1 LTLSDAVV
9 GLDIGTSRIRAVIG
23 EISDTGV
30 LQITGVGTSSS
41 NGLRKGVV
49 VNIEN
54 TVRSIS
60 QAVEAAEM
68 MSGIEVSRC
77 MIGIGGTHIDGLNS
91 RGVVAVT
98 GKGRDNREI
107 GQDDITRVI
116 DAAKAVVIPMDR
128 QVLHVIP
135 QSYIVDEQK
144 GVKDPRNMIGVR
156 LESEVHIVTGS
167 VTSVQN
173 MVKCVNRAS
182 LNVDEYMLHA
192 LAAVK
197 SVMTEEERELGSI
210 LIDLGGG
217 TTDVLIMADGAP
229 LLTAVIPAG
238 GIQVTNDISIVKGIS
253 VETAERIKLD
263 TGCCWLP
270 LIEEN
275 EEVIL
280 PGVGGRPP
288 VVIPRSEIA
297 EIIQPRM
304 AEIFSMVM
312 EKISSVSKKRQLS
325 GNVILTGGG
334 ALLPGVVELAS
345 EIFNT
350 QAVRMG
356 IPGNF
361 GGLTGEYRSPDYAT
375 VLGLV
380 LSASERRR
388 VLEGESGPSDTQ
400 SRPVI
405 TRIRGWL
412 KEFF

>member
-1 LTLSDAVV
+1 LSDVVV
-9 GLDIGTSRIRAVIG
+9 GLDIGTSRIRAIIG
-23 EISDTGV
+23 EYSDAG
-30 LQITGVGTSSS
+30 LFQITGVGTSPST
-41 NGLRKGVV
+41 GLRKGVV

-54 TVRSIS
+54 TVRAVS
-60 QAVEAAEM
+60 QAIEAAEM
-68 MSGIEVSRC
+68 MSGIEVTHC

-107 GQDDITRVI
+107 GQEDINRVI

-128 QVLHVIP
+128 QVIHVIP
-135 QSYIVDEQK
+135 QSYIVDEQR

-156 LESEVHIVTGS
+156 LEAEVHIITGS

-182 LNVDEYMLHA
+182 LAVDEYMFHA

-217 TTDVLIMADGAP
+217 TTDVLVMADGAP
-229 LLTAVIPAG
+229 LVTAVLTVG

-253 VETAERIKLD
+253 AETAERIKLD
-263 TGCCWLP
+263 AGCCWMP

-288 VVIPRSEIA
+288 VVIPRTEIC

-304 AEIFSMVM
+304 AEIFAMVN
-312 EKISSVSKKRQLS
+312 EKISSVTRSRQLS
-325 GNVILTGGG
+325 GNVIITGGG

-345 EIFNT
+345 EVFNT
-350 QAVRMG
+350 QAVRIG
-356 IPGNF
+356 VPGNF
-361 GGLTGEYRSPDYAT
+361 GGLTSEYRSPDYAT

-380 LSASERRR
+380 LGAFERRKT
-388 VLEGESGPSDTQ
+388 EAPEPGPNEFSGK
-400 SRPVI
+400 PVI
-405 TRIRGWL
+405 TRIKGWL

>member
-1 LTLSDAVV
+1 MV
-9 GLDIGTSRIRAVIG
+9 GLDIGTSRIRALIG

-30 LQITGVGTSSS
+30 FQITGVGTSPST
-41 NGLRKGVV
+41 GLRKGVV

-54 TVRSIS
+54 TVRAIA

-68 MSGIEVSRC
+68 MSGIEVTRC

-107 GQDDITRVI
+107 GQEDINRVI

-144 GVKDPRNMIGVR
+144 GVRDPRNMIGVR
-156 LESEVHIVTGS
+156 LEAEVHIITGS

-182 LNVDEYMLHA
+182 LSVDEYMMHS

-197 SVMTEEERELGSI
+197 SVMTQDERELGSI

-217 TTDVLIMADGAP
+217 TTDVLVMADGAP
-229 LLTAVIPAG
+229 LLTAVLPVG

-263 TGCCWLP
+263 AGCCWLP

-288 VVIPRSEIA
+288 VVIPRA
-297 EIIQPRM
+297 EICEIVQPRM
-304 AEIFSMVM
+304 AEIFTMVK
-312 EKISSVSKKRQLS
+312 EKIAPVTKSRQLS

-334 ALLPGVVELAS
+334 ANLPGAVELAC
-345 EIFNT
+345 EIFGT
-350 QAVRMG
+350 QAVRIG

-380 LSASERRR
+380 LAAYERRKEEIPETR
-388 VLEGESGPSDTQ
+388 PEEAAAK
-400 SRPVI
+400 PVI
-405 TRIRGWL
+405 GRIRGWL

>member
-1 LTLSDAVV
+1 LSDVVV

-23 EISDTGV
+23 EYSDTGV
-30 LQITGVGTSSS
+30 FQITGVGTSPST
-41 NGLRKGVV
+41 GLRKGVV

-54 TVRSIS
+54 TVRAVS
-60 QAVEAAEM
+60 QAIEAAEM
-68 MSGIEVSRC
+68 MSGIEVTNC
-77 MIGIGGTHIDGLNS
+77 LIGIGGTHLDGLNS

-107 GQDDITRVI
+107 GAEDINRVI

-128 QVLHVIP
+128 QVIHVIP
-135 QSYIVDEQK
+135 QSYIVDEQR

-156 LESEVHIVTGS
+156 LEAEVHIITGS

-173 MVKCVNRAS
+173 MVKCVNRSS
-182 LNVDEYMLHA
+182 LTVDEYMFHA

-197 SVMTEEERELGSI
+197 SVMSEEERELGSI

-217 TTDVLIMADGAP
+217 TTDVLVMADGAP
-229 LLTAVIPAG
+229 LLTAVLPVG

-253 VETAERIKLD
+253 AETAERIKLD
-263 TGCCWLP
+263 AGCCWLP

-288 VVIPRSEIA
+288 VVIPRSEIC

-304 AEIFSMVM
+304 AEIFTMIRD
-312 EKISSVSKKRQLS
+312 KIAPVTRNRQLS
-325 GNVILTGGG
+325 GNVIITGGG

-350 QAVRMG
+350 QAVRIG

-380 LSASERRR
+380 LGAFERRR
-388 VLEGESGPSDTQ
+388 TEVTEPKPQSGKKNE
-400 SRPVI
+400 PVI
-405 TRIRGWL
+405 GRIKLWL

>member
-1 LTLSDAVV
+1 MSDVVV

-23 EISDTGV
+23 EISDSGV
-30 LQITGVGTSSS
+30 FQITGVGTGQST
-41 NGLRKGVV
+41 GLRKGVV

-54 TVRSIS
+54 TVKTVS
-60 QAVEAAEM
+60 QAIEAAEL
-68 MSGIEVSRC
+68 MSGIEVSHC

-107 GQDDITRVI
+107 GQEDINRVI

-128 QVLHVIP
+128 QVIHVIP
-135 QSYIVDEQK
+135 QSYIVDEQR
-144 GVKDPRNMIGVR
+144 GIKDPRNMIGVR
-156 LESEVHIVTGS
+156 LESEVHIITGS

-173 MVKCVNRAS
+173 LVKCVNRAS
-182 LNVDEYMLHA
+182 LDVDGYMFHS

-197 SVMTEEERELGSI
+197 AVMSEEERELGSI

-217 TTDVLIMADGAP
+217 TTDVLVIADGAP
-229 LLTAVIPAG
+229 LLTAVMPVG

-263 TGCCWLP
+263 AGCCWLP

-275 EEVIL
+275 EEVII

-288 VVIPRSEIA
+288 VVIPRSEIC
-297 EIIQPRM
+297 EIVQPRM
-304 AEIFSMVM
+304 AEIFGMIN
-312 EKISSVSKKRQLS
+312 ERIQSVTRSRQLS
-325 GNVILTGGG
+325 GNVVLTGGG

-345 EIFNT
+345 EVFNT
-350 QAVRMG
+350 QAVRIG

-361 GGLTGEYRSPDYAT
+361 GGLTSEYRSPDYAT
-375 VLGLV
+375 VIGLV
-380 LSASERRR
+380 LAAQERRQ
-388 VLEGESGPSDTQ
+388 SSPSEPEE
-400 SRPVI
+400 RERAAKPVMGKLK
-405 TRIRGWL
+405 GWL

>member
-1 LTLSDAVV
+1 MSDAVV

>member
-1 LTLSDAVV
+1 MSDAVV

-23 EISDTGV
+23 EISENGV
-30 LQITGVGTSSS
+30 LQITGVGTSPS

-54 TVRSIS
+54 TVRAIS

-107 GQDDITRVI
+107 GQDDIHRVI

-135 QSYIVDEQK
+135 QSYIVDEQR

-156 LESEVHIVTGS
+156 LESEVHIITGS

-173 MVKCVNRAS
+173 MIKCVNRSA
-182 LNVDEYMLHA
+182 LTVDEYMLHS
-192 LAAVK
+192 LASVK
-197 SVMTEEERELGSI
+197 SVMTEEERDLGSI

-217 TTDVLIMADGAP
+217 TTDVIVMADGAP
-229 LLTAVIPAG
+229 LLTAVLPVG

-253 VETAERIKLD
+253 VETAERIKID

-288 VVIPRSEIA
+288 VVIPRSEIS

-304 AEIFSMVM
+304 AEIFSMANERVQ
-312 EKISSVSKKRQLS
+312 SVRKTRQLS
-325 GNVILTGGG
+325 GNVVITGGG

-345 EIFNT
+345 EVFNT
-350 QAVRMG
+350 QAVRIG

-380 LSASERRR
+380 LSAWEHRNA
-388 VLEGESGPSDTQ
+388 VLPEPGSSDSL

-405 TRIRGWL
+405 GRIRGWL

>member
-1 LTLSDAVV
+1 MSDAIV

-23 EISDTGV
+23 EISDSGV
-30 LQITGVGTSSS
+30 LQITGVGTSPS

-54 TVRSIS
+54 TVRAVS
-60 QAVEAAEM
+60 QAIEAAEM
-68 MSGIEVSRC
+68 MSGIEVERC

-107 GQDDITRVI
+107 GQDDINRVI

-135 QSYIVDEQK
+135 QSYIVDEQR

-156 LESEVHIVTGS
+156 LEAEVHIVTGS

-182 LNVDEYMLHA
+182 LTVDEYMLHG
-192 LAAVK
+192 LAALK
-197 SVMTEEERELGSI
+197 SVMTEEEKELGSI

-217 TTDVLIMADGAP
+217 TTDVLVMADGAP
-229 LLTAVIPAG
+229 LLTAVLPVG

-253 VETAERIKLD
+253 VETAERIKID
-263 TGCCWLP
+263 TGCCWTP
-270 LIEEN
+270 LIEDN

-297 EIIQPRM
+297 DIIQPRM
-304 AEIFSMVM
+304 AEIFSMVRD
-312 EKISSVSKKRQLS
+312 KIAPVVKTRQLS
-325 GNVILTGGG
+325 GNVVITGGG
-334 ALLPGVVELAS
+334 ALLPGVVELAT

-350 QAVRMG
+350 QAVRIG

-361 GGLTGEYRSPDYAT
+361 GGLTSEYRSPDYAT

-380 LSASERRR
+380 LSAWDRRKTA
-388 VLEGESGPSDTQ
+388 VPEEKQ
-400 SRPVI
+400 AEQNVRPVI
-405 TRIRGWL
+405 GRIRGWL

>member
-1 LTLSDAVV
+1 MSEVVV
-9 GLDIGTSRIRAVIG
+9 GLDIGTSRIRALIG
-23 EISDTGV
+23 EISDSGV
-30 LQITGVGTSSS
+30 FQITGVGTSPST
-41 NGLRKGVV
+41 GLRKGVV

-54 TVRSIS
+54 TVRAIA

-68 MSGIEVSRC
+68 MSGIEATRC

-107 GQDDITRVI
+107 GQEDINRVI

-144 GVKDPRNMIGVR
+144 GVRDPRNMIGVR
-156 LESEVHIVTGS
+156 LEAEVHIITGS

-182 LNVDEYMLHA
+182 LSVDEYMLHS

-197 SVMTEEERELGSI
+197 SVMTQDERELGSVI
-210 LIDLGGG
+210 IDLGGG
-217 TTDVLIMADGAP
+217 TTDVLVMADGAP
-229 LLTAVIPAG
+229 LLTAVIPVG

-263 TGCCWLP
+263 AGCSWMP

-288 VVIPRSEIA
+288 VVIPRA
-297 EIIQPRM
+297 EICEIVQPRV
-304 AEIFSMVM
+304 AEIFSMVK
-312 EKISSVSKKRQLS
+312 EKIAPVTKSRQLS
-325 GNVILTGGG
+325 GNIILTGGG
-334 ALLPGVVELAS
+334 ALLPGVVELAC
-345 EIFNT
+345 ETFGT
-350 QAVRMG
+350 QAVRIG
-356 IPGNF
+356 VPGNF

-380 LSASERRR
+380 LAAYERRK
-388 VLEGESGPSDTQ
+388 EEAPESGGEDVPAK
-400 SRPVI
+400 PVLG
-405 TRIRGWL
+405 RLRGWL

>member
-1 LTLSDAVV
+1 MSDAVV
-9 GLDIGTSRIRAVIG
+9 GLDIGTSRIRAIIG

-30 LQITGVGTSSS
+30 FQITGVGTSPST
-41 NGLRKGVV
+41 GLRKGVV

-54 TVRSIS
+54 TVRAVA
-60 QAVEAAEM
+60 QAIEAAEM
-68 MSGIEVSRC
+68 MSGIEVTHC
-77 MIGIGGTHIDGLNS
+77 LIGIGGTHIDGLNS

-107 GQDDITRVI
+107 GQEDINRVI

-128 QVLHVIP
+128 QVIHVIP
-135 QSYIVDEQK
+135 QSYIVDEQR

-156 LESEVHIVTGS
+156 MEAEVHIITGS

-173 MVKCVNRAS
+173 MVKCVNRANLS
-182 LNVDEYMLHA
+182 VDDYMFHA
-192 LAAVK
+192 LASVK
-197 SVMTEEERELGSI
+197 SVMSEEERELGSI

-217 TTDVLIMADGAP
+217 TTDVLVMADGAP
-229 LLTAVIPAG
+229 LLTAVIPVG

-263 TGCCWLP
+263 AGCCWMP

-275 EEVIL
+275 EEIIL

-288 VVIPRSEIA
+288 IVIPRSEICS
-297 EIIQPRM
+297 IIQPRL
-304 AEIFSMVM
+304 AEIFTLIQA
-312 EKISSVSKKRQLS
+312 KISSVTKSRHLS
-325 GNVILTGGG
+325 GNVIITGGG

-350 QAVRMG
+350 QAVRIG

-361 GGLTGEYRSPDYAT
+361 GGLTSEYRSPDYST

-380 LSASERRR
+380 LASWERKK
-388 VLEGESGPSDTQ
+388 TQ
-400 SRPVI
+400 VPKTTVPIPGGRSVI
-405 TRIRGWL
+405 NRIKDWL
-412 KEFF
+412 TEFF

>member
-1 LTLSDAVV
+1 VSDVVV

-23 EISDTGV
+23 EISETGAF
-30 LQITGVGTSSS
+30 QITGVGTSPST
-41 NGLRKGVV
+41 GLRKGVV

-54 TVRSIS
+54 TVRAIS
-60 QAVEAAEM
+60 QAIEAAEL
-68 MSGIEVSRC
+68 MSGIEVSHC
-77 MIGIGGTHIDGLNS
+77 LIGIGGTHIDGLNS

-107 GQDDITRVI
+107 DQEDINRVI

-128 QVLHVIP
+128 QVIHVIP
-135 QSYIVDEQK
+135 QSYIVDDQR

-156 LESEVHIVTGS
+156 MEAEVHIITGS

-173 MVKCVNRAS
+173 LVKCVNRAS
-182 LNVDEYMLHA
+182 LNVDEYMYHS

-197 SVMTEEERELGSI
+197 SVMSEEERELGSI

-217 TTDVLIMADGAP
+217 TSNVLVMADGAP
-229 LLTAVIPAG
+229 LLTSVLPVG

-253 VETAERIKLD
+253 VETAERIKMD
-263 TGCCWLP
+263 AGCCWMP

-288 VVIPRSEIA
+288 VVIPRAEIC
-297 EIIQPRM
+297 EIIQPRL
-304 AEIFSMVM
+304 AEIFSMIR
-312 EKISSVSKKRQLS
+312 EKIQPVIRSRQLS
-325 GNVILTGGG
+325 GNVVITGGG
-334 ALLPGVVELAS
+334 ALLPGIVELAS
-345 EIFNT
+345 EIFET
-350 QAVRMG
+350 PAVRLG

-361 GGLTGEYRSPDYAT
+361 GGLASEYRSPDYAT
-375 VLGLV
+375 VIGLV
-380 LSASERRR
+380 LAAQERRKTVEAEEPLIR
-388 VLEGESGPSDTQ
+388 EHPAKPMMGRL
-400 SRPVI
+400 
-405 TRIRGWL
+405 RGWL

>member
-1 LTLSDAVV
+1 
-9 GLDIGTSRIRAVIG
+9 
-23 EISDTGV
+23 
-30 LQITGVGTSSS
+30 
-41 NGLRKGVV
+41 
-49 VNIEN
+49 
-54 TVRSIS
+54 
-60 QAVEAAEM
+60 
-68 MSGIEVSRC
+68 

-107 GQDDITRVI
+107 GPDDINRVI

-128 QVLHVIP
+128 QVIHVIP
-135 QSYIVDEQK
+135 QSYIVDEQR

-156 LESEVHIVTGS
+156 LESEVHIITGS

-173 MVKCVNRAS
+173 MVKCVNRA
-182 LNVDEYMLHA
+182 LLAVDEYMFHA

-217 TTDVLIMADGAP
+217 TTDVLVMADGAP
-229 LLTAVIPAG
+229 LLTAVLPVG

-253 VETAERIKLD
+253 AETAERIKLD
-263 TGCCWLP
+263 AGCCWLP
-270 LIEEN
+270 LIEDN

-288 VVIPRSEIA
+288 VVIPRSEIC
-297 EIIQPRM
+297 EIVQPRM
-304 AEIFSMVM
+304 AEIFSMVN
-312 EKISSVSKKRQLS
+312 EKIASVTKSRQLS
-325 GNVILTGGG
+325 GNVVITGGG

-350 QAVRMG
+350 QAVRIG

-361 GGLTGEYRSPDYAT
+361 GGLTSEYRSPDYAT

-380 LSASERRR
+380 LAAYERRKEAPAEPEKR
-388 VLEGESGPSDTQ
+388 EHSVK
-400 SRPVI
+400 PVAD
-405 TRIRGWL
+405 RIRGWL

>member
-1 LTLSDAVV
+1 MSDVVV

-23 EISDTGV
+23 EYSETGV
-30 LQITGVGTSSS
+30 FQITGVGTSPST
-41 NGLRKGVV
+41 GLRKGVV

-54 TVRSIS
+54 TVRSVS
-60 QAVEAAEM
+60 QAIEAAEM
-68 MSGIEVSRC
+68 MSGIEVTRC
-77 MIGIGGTHIDGLNS
+77 MIGIGGTHLDGLNS

-107 GQDDITRVI
+107 GQEDINRVI

-128 QVLHVIP
+128 QVIHVIP
-135 QSYIVDEQK
+135 QSYIVDEQR

-156 LESEVHIVTGS
+156 LEAEVHIITGS

-182 LNVDEYMLHA
+182 LTVDEYMFHG

-229 LLTAVIPAG
+229 LLTAVLPVG

-253 VETAERIKLD
+253 VETAERIKMD
-263 TGCCWLP
+263 AGCCWLP

-288 VVIPRSEIA
+288 VVIPRSEIC

-304 AEIFSMVM
+304 AEIFTMIK
-312 EKISSVSKKRQLS
+312 EKIAPVTRSRQLS
-325 GNVILTGGG
+325 GNLVITGGG
-334 ALLPGVVELAS
+334 ALLPGVVELAT

-350 QAVRMG
+350 QAVRIG

-380 LSASERRR
+380 LKAYEQRSVEAP
-388 VLEGESGPSDTQ
+388 VQG
-400 SRPVI
+400 SREHAEKPVI
-405 TRIRGWL
+405 GRIKLWL

>member
-1 LTLSDAVV
+1 
-9 GLDIGTSRIRAVIG
+9 
-23 EISDTGV
+23 
-30 LQITGVGTSSS
+30 
-41 NGLRKGVV
+41 
-49 VNIEN
+49 
-54 TVRSIS
+54 
-60 QAVEAAEM
+60 
-68 MSGIEVSRC
+68 
-77 MIGIGGTHIDGLNS
+77 
-91 RGVVAVT
+91 
-98 GKGRDNREI
+98 
-107 GQDDITRVI
+107 
-116 DAAKAVVIPMDR
+116 MDR
-128 QVLHVIP
+128 QVIHVIP
-135 QSYIVDEQK
+135 QSYIVDEQR

-156 LESEVHIVTGS
+156 LEAEVHIITGS

-182 LNVDEYMLHA
+182 LIVDEYMFHA

-197 SVMTEEERELGSI
+197 SVMSEEERELGSI

-217 TTDVLIMADGAP
+217 TTDVLVMADGAP
-229 LLTAVIPAG
+229 LLTAVLPVG

-253 VETAERIKLD
+253 AETAERIKLD
-263 TGCCWLP
+263 AGCCWLP

-288 VVIPRSEIA
+288 VVIPRSEIC

-304 AEIFSMVM
+304 AEIFTMIRD
-312 EKISSVSKKRQLS
+312 KIAPVTRTRQLS
-325 GNVILTGGG
+325 GNVIITGGG

-350 QAVRMG
+350 QAVRIG

-361 GGLTGEYRSPDYAT
+361 GGLTSEYRSPDYAT

-380 LSASERRR
+380 LGAFDRRNTE
-388 VLEGESGPSDTQ
+388 VVEPGPQGKKTE
-400 SRPVI
+400 PVI
-405 TRIRGWL
+405 DRIRLWL

>member
-1 LTLSDAVV
+1 MSEVVV

-23 EISDTGV
+23 EISDTDV
-30 LQITGVGTSSS
+30 FQITGVGTSPST
-41 NGLRKGVV
+41 GLRKGVV

-54 TVRSIS
+54 TVRAVS
-60 QAVEAAEM
+60 QAIEAAEL
-68 MSGIEVSRC
+68 MSGIEVARC

-107 GQDDITRVI
+107 GQEDINRVI

-128 QVLHVIP
+128 QVIHVIP
-135 QSYIVDEQK
+135 QSYIVDEQR
-144 GVKDPRNMIGVR
+144 GIKDPRNMIGVR
-156 LESEVHIVTGS
+156 LEAEVHIITGS

-173 MVKCVNRAS
+173 LVKCVNRANLS
-182 LNVDEYMLHA
+182 VDEYMFHS

-217 TTDVLIMADGAP
+217 TTDVLVIADGAP
-229 LLTAVIPAG
+229 LLTAVLPVG

-263 TGCCWLP
+263 AGCCWLP

-288 VVIPRSEIA
+288 VVIPRSEIC
-297 EIIQPRM
+297 EIVQPRM
-304 AEIFSMVM
+304 AEIFAMVR
-312 EKISSVSKKRQLS
+312 EKIAPVTKSRQLS

-334 ALLPGVVELAS
+334 ALIPGIVELAS
-345 EIFNT
+345 EVFQT
-350 QAVRMG
+350 QAVRIG

-380 LSASERRR
+380 LDAWERRDVATDEPEQHER
-388 VLEGESGPSDTQ
+388 KNKPGLD
-400 SRPVI
+400 
-405 TRIRGWL
+405 RIKLWF

>member
-1 LTLSDAVV
+1 MSEVVV

-23 EISDTGV
+23 EISDTDV
-30 LQITGVGTSSS
+30 FQITGVGTSPST
-41 NGLRKGVV
+41 GLRKGVV

-54 TVRSIS
+54 TVRAVS
-60 QAVEAAEM
+60 QAIEAAEL
-68 MSGIEVSRC
+68 MSGIEVDRC

-107 GQDDITRVI
+107 GQEDINRVI

-128 QVLHVIP
+128 QVIHVIP
-135 QSYIVDEQK
+135 QSYIVDEQR

-156 LESEVHIVTGS
+156 LEAEVHIITGS

-173 MVKCVNRAS
+173 LVKCVNRANLS
-182 LNVDEYMLHA
+182 VDEYMFHS

-197 SVMTEEERELGSI
+197 SVMTDEERELGSI

-217 TTDVLIMADGAP
+217 TTDVLVIADGAP
-229 LLTAVIPAG
+229 LLTAVIPVG

-253 VETAERIKLD
+253 AETAERIKLD
-263 TGCCWLP
+263 AGCSWMP

-288 VVIPRSEIA
+288 VVIPRSEIC
-297 EIIQPRM
+297 EIAQPRM
-304 AEIFSMVM
+304 AEIFAMVKD
-312 EKISSVSKKRQLS
+312 KIAPVTKARQLS

-334 ALLPGVVELAS
+334 ALIPGAVELAS
-345 EIFNT
+345 EVFQT
-350 QAVRMG
+350 QAVRIG

-380 LSASERRR
+380 LAAWERRETVTTEPELHER
-388 VLEGESGPSDTQ
+388 KSKPGFD
-400 SRPVI
+400 
-405 TRIRGWL
+405 RIKLWF

>member
-1 LTLSDAVV
+1 MSDAVV

-23 EISDTGV
+23 EISENGV
-30 LQITGVGTSSS
+30 MQITGVGTSPS

-54 TVRSIS
+54 TVRAVS

-68 MSGIEVSRC
+68 MSGIEVTRC
-77 MIGIGGTHIDGLNS
+77 MIGVGGTHIDGLNS

-107 GQDDITRVI
+107 GNDDISRVI

-135 QSYIVDEQK
+135 QSYIVDEQR
-144 GVKDPRNMIGVR
+144 GIKDPRNMIGVR
-156 LESEVHIVTGS
+156 LEAEVHIITGS

-173 MVKCVNRAS
+173 MVKCVNRSA
-182 LNVDEYMLHA
+182 LEVDAYMLHS
-192 LAAVK
+192 LASVQ
-197 SVMTEEERELGSI
+197 SVMTEEEKELGSI
-210 LIDLGGG
+210 LIDIGGG
-217 TTDVLIMADGAP
+217 TTDVLVMADGAP
-229 LLTAVIPAG
+229 LLTAVLPVG
-238 GIQVTNDISIVKGIS
+238 GIQVTGDVSIVKGIS

-263 TGCCWLP
+263 TGCCWMP

-288 VVIPRSEIA
+288 VVIPRSEIC

-304 AEIFSMVM
+304 EEIFTMIRD
-312 EKISSVSKKRQLS
+312 KIAPITKNRHLS
-325 GNVILTGGG
+325 GNVIVTGGG
-334 ALLPGVVELAS
+334 ALMPGVVELAG
-345 EIFNT
+345 EVFNT
-350 QAVRMG
+350 QAVRIG
-356 IPGNF
+356 IPGNL

-375 VLGLV
+375 VIGLV
-380 LSASERRR
+380 LSQYEQMKSRNLGVSAAEKMDKP
-388 VLEGESGPSDTQ
+388 VLG
-400 SRPVI
+400 
-405 TRIRGWL
+405 RIKGWL

>member
-1 LTLSDAVV
+1 MV
-9 GLDIGTSRIRAVIG
+9 GLDIGTSRIRALIG

-30 LQITGVGTSSS
+30 FQITGVGTSPST
-41 NGLRKGVV
+41 GLRKGVV

-54 TVRSIS
+54 TVRAIA

-68 MSGIEVSRC
+68 MSGIEVTRC

-107 GQDDITRVI
+107 GQEDINRVI

-144 GVKDPRNMIGVR
+144 GVRDPRNMIGVR
-156 LESEVHIVTGS
+156 LEAEVHIITGS

-182 LNVDEYMLHA
+182 LSVDEYMMHS

-197 SVMTEEERELGSI
+197 SVMTQEERELGSI

-217 TTDVLIMADGAP
+217 TTDVLVMADGAP
-229 LLTAVIPAG
+229 LLTAVLPVG

-263 TGCCWLP
+263 AGCCWLP

-288 VVIPRSEIA
+288 VVIPRA
-297 EIIQPRM
+297 EICEIVQPRM
-304 AEIFSMVM
+304 AEIFTMVK
-312 EKISSVSKKRQLS
+312 EKIAPVTKSRQLS

-334 ALLPGVVELAS
+334 ANLPGAVELAC
-345 EIFNT
+345 EIFGT
-350 QAVRMG
+350 QAVRIG

-380 LSASERRR
+380 LAAYDRRK
-388 VLEGESGPSDTQ
+388 EEIPE
-400 SRPVI
+400 SRPEEATAKPVI
-405 TRIRGWL
+405 GRIRGWL

>member
-1 LTLSDAVV
+1 LSEVVV
-9 GLDIGTSRIRAVIG
+9 GLDIGTSRIRALIG
-23 EISDTGV
+23 EISETGV
-30 LQITGVGTSSS
+30 FQITGVGTSPST
-41 NGLRKGVV
+41 GLRKGVV

-54 TVRSIS
+54 TVRAVA

-68 MSGIEVSRC
+68 MSGIEATRC

-107 GQDDITRVI
+107 GQEDINRVI

-135 QSYIVDEQK
+135 QSYIVDEQR
-144 GVKDPRNMIGVR
+144 GVRDPRNMIGVR
-156 LESEVHIVTGS
+156 LEAEVHIITGS

-182 LNVDEYMLHA
+182 LSVDEYMLHS

-197 SVMTEEERELGSI
+197 SVMTNDERELGSI

-217 TTDVLIMADGAP
+217 TTDVLVMADGAP
-229 LLTAVIPAG
+229 LLTAVLPVG

-263 TGCCWLP
+263 AGCCWLP

-288 VVIPRSEIA
+288 VVIPRSEIC
-297 EIIQPRM
+297 EIAQPRM
-304 AEIFSMVM
+304 AEIFTMVK
-312 EKISSVSKKRQLS
+312 EKIAPITKSRHLS

-334 ALLPGVVELAS
+334 ALLPGAVELAS

-350 QAVRMG
+350 QAVRIG

-380 LSASERRR
+380 LAAYERRK
-388 VLEGESGPSDTQ
+388 EEIPESQ
-400 SRPVI
+400 SKETAPKPVI
-405 TRIRGWL
+405 GRIRGWL

>member
-1 LTLSDAVV
+1 
-9 GLDIGTSRIRAVIG
+9 
-23 EISDTGV
+23 
-30 LQITGVGTSSS
+30 
-41 NGLRKGVV
+41 
-49 VNIEN
+49 
-54 TVRSIS
+54 VRSIS

>member
-1 LTLSDAVV
+1 VV
-9 GLDIGTSRIRAVIG
+9 GLDIGTSRIRALIG

-30 LQITGVGTSSS
+30 FQITGVGTSPST
-41 NGLRKGVV
+41 GLRKGVV

-54 TVRSIS
+54 TVRAIA

-68 MSGIEVSRC
+68 MSGIEVTRC

-107 GQDDITRVI
+107 GQEDINRVI

-144 GVKDPRNMIGVR
+144 GVRDPRNMIGVR
-156 LESEVHIVTGS
+156 LEAEVHIITGS

-182 LNVDEYMLHA
+182 LSVDEYMMHS

-197 SVMTEEERELGSI
+197 SVMTQDERELGSI

-217 TTDVLIMADGAP
+217 TTDVLVMADGAP
-229 LLTAVIPAG
+229 LLTAVLPVG

-263 TGCCWLP
+263 AGCCWLP

-288 VVIPRSEIA
+288 VVIPRA
-297 EIIQPRM
+297 EICEIVQPRM
-304 AEIFSMVM
+304 AEIFTMVK
-312 EKISSVSKKRQLS
+312 EKIAPVTKSRQLS

-334 ALLPGVVELAS
+334 ANLPGAVELAC
-345 EIFNT
+345 EIFGT
-350 QAVRMG
+350 QAVRIG

-380 LSASERRR
+380 LAAYERRKEEIPETR
-388 VLEGESGPSDTQ
+388 PEEAAAK
-400 SRPVI
+400 PVI
-405 TRIRGWL
+405 GRIRGWL

>member
-1 LTLSDAVV
+1 MSEVVV
-9 GLDIGTSRIRAVIG
+9 GLDIGTSRIRALIG
-23 EISDTGV
+23 EISDSGV
-30 LQITGVGTSSS
+30 FQITGVGTSPST
-41 NGLRKGVV
+41 GLRKGVV

-54 TVRSIS
+54 TVRAIA

-68 MSGIEVSRC
+68 MSGIEATRC

-107 GQDDITRVI
+107 GQEDINRVI

-144 GVKDPRNMIGVR
+144 GVRDPRNMIGVR
-156 LESEVHIVTGS
+156 LEAEVHIITGS

-182 LNVDEYMLHA
+182 LSVDEYMLHS

-197 SVMTEEERELGSI
+197 SVMTQDERELGSVI
-210 LIDLGGG
+210 IDLGGG
-217 TTDVLIMADGAP
+217 TTDVLVMADGAP
-229 LLTAVIPAG
+229 LLTAVIPVG

-263 TGCCWLP
+263 AGCSWMP

-288 VVIPRSEIA
+288 VVIPRA
-297 EIIQPRM
+297 EICEIVQPRV
-304 AEIFSMVM
+304 AEIFSMVK
-312 EKISSVSKKRQLS
+312 EKIAPVTKSRQLS
-325 GNVILTGGG
+325 GNIILTGGG
-334 ALLPGVVELAS
+334 ALLPGVVELAC
-345 EIFNT
+345 ETFGT
-350 QAVRMG
+350 QAVRIG
-356 IPGNF
+356 VPGNF

-380 LSASERRR
+380 LAAYERRK
-388 VLEGESGPSDTQ
+388 EESPESGAEDVPAK
-400 SRPVI
+400 PVLG
-405 TRIRGWL
+405 RLRGWL

>member
-1 LTLSDAVV
+1 LSDVVV

-30 LQITGVGTSSS
+30 FQITGVGTSPST
-41 NGLRKGVV
+41 GLRKGVV

-54 TVRSIS
+54 TVRAVS

-68 MSGIEVSRC
+68 MSGLEVSHC

-107 GQDDITRVI
+107 GPDDINRVI

-128 QVLHVIP
+128 QVIHVIP
-135 QSYIVDEQK
+135 QSYIVDEQR

-156 LESEVHIVTGS
+156 LESEVHIITGS

-173 MVKCVNRAS
+173 MVKCVNRA
-182 LNVDEYMLHA
+182 LLAVDEYMFHA

-217 TTDVLIMADGAP
+217 TTDVLVMADGAP
-229 LLTAVIPAG
+229 LLTAVLPVG

-253 VETAERIKLD
+253 AETAERIKLD
-263 TGCCWLP
+263 AGCCWLP
-270 LIEEN
+270 LIEDN

-288 VVIPRSEIA
+288 VVIPRSEIC
-297 EIIQPRM
+297 EIVQPRM
-304 AEIFSMVM
+304 AEIFSMVN
-312 EKISSVSKKRQLS
+312 EKIASVTKSRQLS
-325 GNVILTGGG
+325 GNVVITGGG

-350 QAVRMG
+350 QAVRIG

-361 GGLTGEYRSPDYAT
+361 GGLTSEYRSPDYAT

-380 LSASERRR
+380 LAAYERRKEAPAEPEKR
-388 VLEGESGPSDTQ
+388 EHSVK
-400 SRPVI
+400 PV
-405 TRIRGWL
+405 TDRIRGWL

>member
-1 LTLSDAVV
+1 MSDAVV

-23 EISDTGV
+23 EISENGV
-30 LQITGVGTSSS
+30 LQITGVGTSPS

-54 TVRSIS
+54 TVRAIS

-107 GQDDITRVI
+107 GQDDIHRVI

-135 QSYIVDEQK
+135 QSYIVDEQR

-156 LESEVHIVTGS
+156 LESEVHIITGS

-173 MVKCVNRAS
+173 MIKCVNRSA
-182 LNVDEYMLHA
+182 LTVDEYMLHS
-192 LAAVK
+192 LASVK
-197 SVMTEEERELGSI
+197 SVMTEEERDLGSI

-217 TTDVLIMADGAP
+217 TTDVIVMADGAP
-229 LLTAVIPAG
+229 LLTAVLPVG

-253 VETAERIKLD
+253 VETAERIKID

-288 VVIPRSEIA
+288 VVIPRSEIS

-304 AEIFSMVM
+304 AEIFSMANERVQ
-312 EKISSVSKKRQLS
+312 SVRKTRQLS
-325 GNVILTGGG
+325 GNVVITGGG

-345 EIFNT
+345 EVFNT
-350 QAVRMG
+350 QAVRIG

-380 LSASERRR
+380 LSAWEHRSA
-388 VLEGESGPSDTQ
+388 VLPEPGSSDSL

-405 TRIRGWL
+405 GRIRGWL

>member
-1 LTLSDAVV
+1 MSEVVV
-9 GLDIGTSRIRAVIG
+9 GLDIGTSRIRALIG
-23 EISDTGV
+23 EISDSHV
-30 LQITGVGTSSS
+30 FQITGVGTSPST
-41 NGLRKGVV
+41 GLRKGVV

-54 TVRSIS
+54 TVRAIA

-68 MSGIEVSRC
+68 MSGIEVTRC

-107 GQDDITRVI
+107 GQEDINRVI

-144 GVKDPRNMIGVR
+144 GVRDPRNMIGVR
-156 LESEVHIVTGS
+156 LEAEVHIITGS

-182 LNVDEYMLHA
+182 LSVDEYMLHS

-197 SVMTEEERELGSI
+197 SVMTQDERELGSI

-217 TTDVLIMADGAP
+217 TTDVLVMADGAP
-229 LLTAVIPAG
+229 LLTAVIPVG

-263 TGCCWLP
+263 AGCCWLP

-288 VVIPRSEIA
+288 VVIPRA
-297 EIIQPRM
+297 EICEIVQPRM
-304 AEIFSMVM
+304 AEIFSMVK
-312 EKISSVSKKRQLS
+312 EKIAPVTKSRQLS
-325 GNVILTGGG
+325 GNVILSGGG
-334 ALLPGVVELAS
+334 ALLPGAVELAS
-345 EIFNT
+345 EVFNT
-350 QAVRMG
+350 QAVRIG

-380 LSASERRR
+380 LAAYERRKD
-388 VLEGESGPSDTQ
+388 EIPENGPEETVSK
-400 SRPVI
+400 PVI
-405 TRIRGWL
+405 GRIRGWL

>member
-1 LTLSDAVV
+1 MSDAVV

-23 EISDTGV
+23 EVADNGV
-30 LQITGVGTSSS
+30 LQITGVGTSPS

-54 TVRSIS
+54 TVRAIA
-60 QAVEAAEM
+60 QAIEAAEM
-68 MSGIEVSRC
+68 MSGIEVERC
-77 MIGIGGTHIDGLNS
+77 TIGIGGTHIDGLNS

-107 GQDDITRVI
+107 GQDDINRVI

-135 QSYIVDEQK
+135 QSYIVDEQR
-144 GVKDPRNMIGVR
+144 GVRDPRNMIGVR
-156 LESEVHIVTGS
+156 LEAEVHIITGS

-173 MVKCVNRAS
+173 TVKCVNRAD
-182 LNVDEYMLHA
+182 LAVDEYMLHA
-192 LAAVK
+192 LASVK
-197 SVMTEEERELGSI
+197 SVMTAEERELGSI

-217 TTDVLIMADGAP
+217 TTDVIVMADGAP
-229 LLTAVIPAG
+229 LLTSVLPVG

-253 VETAERIKLD
+253 VETAERIKID

-288 VVIPRSEIA
+288 VVIPRTEIA
-297 EIIQPRM
+297 EIIQPRV
-304 AEIFSMVM
+304 AEIFSMVA
-312 EKISSVSKKRQLS
+312 ERVSSVKKTRQLS
-325 GNVILTGGG
+325 GNVIITGGG
-334 ALLPGVVELAS
+334 ALLPGIVELAS
-345 EIFNT
+345 EVFNT
-350 QAVRMG
+350 QAVRIG
-356 IPGNF
+356 IPGSF
-361 GGLTGEYRSPDYAT
+361 GALTGEYRSPDYAT
-375 VLGLV
+375 AVGLV
-380 LSASERRR
+380 LSAWERHD
-388 VLEGESGPSDTQ
+388 VSKSDAMTQ
-400 SRPVI
+400 DAQAKPVI
-405 TRIRGWL
+405 GRIRGWL

>member
-1 LTLSDAVV
+1 MSDVVV

-30 LQITGVGTSSS
+30 FQITGVGTSPST
-41 NGLRKGVV
+41 GLRKGVV

-54 TVRSIS
+54 TVRAVS

-68 MSGIEVSRC
+68 MSGLEVSHC
-77 MIGIGGTHIDGLNS
+77 LIGIGGTHIDGLNS

-107 GQDDITRVI
+107 GQDDINRVI

-128 QVLHVIP
+128 QVIHVIP
-135 QSYIVDEQK
+135 QSYIVDEQR

-156 LESEVHIVTGS
+156 LESEVHIITGS

-173 MVKCVNRAS
+173 MVKCVNRA
-182 LNVDEYMLHA
+182 LLAVDEYMFHA

-197 SVMTEEERELGSI
+197 AVMTEEERELGSI

-217 TTDVLIMADGAP
+217 TTDVLVMADGAP
-229 LLTAVIPAG
+229 LLTAVLPVG
-238 GIQVTNDISIVKGIS
+238 GVQVTNDISIVKGIS
-253 VETAERIKLD
+253 AETAERIKLD
-263 TGCCWLP
+263 AGCCWLP
-270 LIEEN
+270 LIEDN

-288 VVIPRSEIA
+288 VVIPRSEIC
-297 EIIQPRM
+297 EIVQPRM
-304 AEIFSMVM
+304 AEIFSMVN
-312 EKISSVSKKRQLS
+312 EKISSVTKSRQLS
-325 GNVILTGGG
+325 GNVVITGGG

-345 EIFNT
+345 DIFNT
-350 QAVRMG
+350 QAVRIG

-361 GGLTGEYRSPDYAT
+361 GGLTSEYRSPDYAT

-380 LSASERRR
+380 LAAYERRKEAPAEPEKR
-388 VLEGESGPSDTQ
+388 DRAVK
-400 SRPVI
+400 PVAE
-405 TRIRGWL
+405 RIRGWL

>member
-1 LTLSDAVV
+1 MSEVVV

-30 LQITGVGTSSS
+30 FQITGVGTSPST
-41 NGLRKGVV
+41 GLRKGVV

-54 TVRSIS
+54 TVRAIS
-60 QAVEAAEM
+60 QAIEASEL
-68 MSGIEVSRC
+68 MSGIEVDRC

-107 GQDDITRVI
+107 GQEDINRVI

-128 QVLHVIP
+128 QVIHVIP
-135 QSYIVDEQK
+135 QSYIVDEQR

-156 LESEVHIVTGS
+156 LEAEVHIITGS

-173 MVKCVNRAS
+173 LVKCVNRAS
-182 LNVDEYMLHA
+182 LAVDEYMFHA

-197 SVMTEEERELGSI
+197 SVMSEEERELGSI

-217 TTDVLIMADGAP
+217 TTDVLIIADGAP
-229 LLTAVIPAG
+229 LLTAVLPVG

-263 TGCCWLP
+263 AGCCWMP

-288 VVIPRSEIA
+288 VVIPRSEIC
-297 EIIQPRM
+297 EIVQPRM
-304 AEIFSMVM
+304 AEIFGMVKD
-312 EKISSVSKKRQLS
+312 KISAVTKSRQLS
-325 GNVILTGGG
+325 GNVIITGGG
-334 ALLPGVVELAS
+334 ALLPGIVELAS
-345 EIFNT
+345 EIFQT
-350 QAVRMG
+350 QAVRIG

-380 LSASERRR
+380 LDAQERREAVPQENAPHER
-388 VLEGESGPSDTQ
+388 KMKPGLE
-400 SRPVI
+400 
-405 TRIRGWL
+405 RIKLWF

>member
-1 LTLSDAVV
+1 LSEVVV

-23 EISDTGV
+23 EISDSGV
-30 LQITGVGTSSS
+30 FQITGVGTSPST
-41 NGLRKGVV
+41 GLRKGVV
-49 VNIEN
+49 VNIET
-54 TVRSIS
+54 TVRAIS
-60 QAVEAAEM
+60 QAIEAAEL
-68 MSGIEVSRC
+68 MSGIEVNRC

-107 GQDDITRVI
+107 GQDDINRVI

-128 QVLHVIP
+128 QVIHVIP
-135 QSYIVDEQK
+135 QSYIVDEQR

-156 LESEVHIVTGS
+156 LEAEVHIITGS

-173 MVKCVNRAS
+173 LVKCVNRAS
-182 LNVDEYMLHA
+182 LSVDEYMFHA

-197 SVMTEEERELGSI
+197 SVMSEEERELGSI

-217 TTDVLIMADGAP
+217 TTDVLVIADGAP
-229 LLTAVIPAG
+229 LLTAVLPVG

-263 TGCCWLP
+263 AGCCWLP

-288 VVIPRSEIA
+288 VVIPRSEIC
-297 EIIQPRM
+297 EIVQPRM
-304 AEIFSMVM
+304 AEIFGMIR
-312 EKISSVSKKRQLS
+312 EKIAPVLKSRQLS
-325 GNVILTGGG
+325 GNVIITGGG

-345 EIFNT
+345 EVFQT
-350 QAVRMG
+350 QAVRIG
-356 IPGNF
+356 LPGNF
-361 GGLTGEYRSPDYAT
+361 GGLTSEYRSPDYAT

-380 LSASERRR
+380 LDAQERRR
-388 VLEGESGPSDTQ
+388 VEPSEPAQHEKKNKPGFD
-400 SRPVI
+400 
-405 TRIRGWL
+405 RIKVWF